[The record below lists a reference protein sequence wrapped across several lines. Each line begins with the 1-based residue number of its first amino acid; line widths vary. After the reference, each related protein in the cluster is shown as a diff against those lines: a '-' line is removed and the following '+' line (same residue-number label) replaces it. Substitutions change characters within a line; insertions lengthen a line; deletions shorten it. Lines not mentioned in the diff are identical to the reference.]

1 MNKYRVHYRDNPK
14 TEHEAIRI
22 EVGIHGTLVMWGG
35 TPTNPRIAL
44 AWAPGAWVHVE
55 LLK

>member
-1 MNKYRVHYRDNPK
+1 MNTYRVHYANIAHTDHK
-14 TEHEAIRI
+14 AIRI

-35 TPTNPRIAL
+35 NDATPRIAL

>member
-1 MNKYRVHYRDNPK
+1 MNTYRVHYRDNPK